1 MRSRRAIR
9 RDELPGDIAGP
20 AFFLASDDSDFMTCQ
35 TLLVEGG
42 GSMW

>member
-1 MRSRRAIR
+1 MVRLRPESDRR
-9 RDELPGDIAGP
+9 LAGC
-20 AFFLASDDSDFMTCQ
+20 FLASDDSDLMTCQ